1 MATTHVFPLFLGASV
16 ANVTATSGTLPV
28 TTSYITIT
36 QGSTTTATLPD
47 GTIPGQMMTILS
59 LGAGTKTI
67 TVTNGLSTDSNTIAL
82 AAAGQAVL
90 LMWTGTKWATL
101 SAEGAGTVD

>member
-1 MATTHVFPLFLGASV
+1 MSQKHIIPIFLEGDV
-16 ANVTATSGTLPV
+16 YNQTATSGTLPV

-36 QGSTTTATLPD
+36 QGATATATLPD
-47 GTIPGQMMTILS
+47 GTIPGQTMTILS

-82 AAAGQAVL
+82 SGAGQAVL